1 MRLLLLIALLGS
13 VGLLFQLIAENLST
27 FLNIVAIALVIIA
40 VLCYGISLLDNNE
53 PEDNNEAGPD
63 GPEED
68 NETYEPITFMRIGLR
83 PWSII
88 LGVLAVPAYVG
99 AAFTKQH
106 PITVSQVDAKQL
118 EACVKAD
125 ADYAPCENKNIVVNA
140 LVTSVNGPK
149 EIKICYRENGYGSE
163 NIVDNCAVDAS
174 VKLSEDFTGT
184 ENEVIRIGFFS
195 KSKSWTGTVMGERG
209 NVINTVV
216 SQAQVESIQ
225 LKNEAE
231 KLGLPV
237 HEVIARRKQEEEC
250 VTDWTRCRNN
260 EQFVNVSEVA
270 KDARYDC
277 ADEARK
283 MARPR
288 DLDLSLIPFSSYMS
302 GVDYIKDGV
311 ALFID
316 PNASMENDFGAEMSV
331 TLECY
336 YSLNEMKVML
346 VNMR

>member
-1 MRLLLLIALLGS
+1 MA
-13 VGLLFQLIAENLST
+13 FT
-27 FLNIVAIALVIIA
+27 
-40 VLCYGISLLDNNE
+40 LDGK
-53 PEDNNEAGPD
+53 P
-63 GPEED
+63 
-68 NETYEPITFMRIGLR
+68 
-83 PWSII
+83 
-88 LGVLAVPAYVG
+88 LAVDVPFTVGEINYPANWLRLT
-99 AAFTKQH
+99 TKAEKEA
-106 PITVSQVDAKQL
+106 IGIKEVDDPKIYDSRFYMYDGTAK
-118 EACVKAD
+118 
-125 ADYAPCENKNIVVNA
+125 A
-140 LVTSVNGPK
+140 LDDKKETDEDGIEETINNSK
-149 EIKICYRENGYGSE
+149 EIEVCYRSNGQGSE
-163 NIVDNCAVDAS
+163 NIIDNCAVDAS
-174 VKLSEDFTGT
+174 IKLSEDFTGT
-184 ENEVIRIGFFS
+184 ENEVIRIGFLS
-195 KSKSWTGTVMGERG
+195 KSKSWTGTVLGEQG
-209 NVINTVV
+209 NIINTVV
-216 SQAQVESIQ
+216 SQTQVESIQ
-225 LKNEAE
+225 LKNEAK

-336 YSLNEMKVML
+336 YSLNEMKVTL

>member
-1 MRLLLLIALLGS
+1 MRLLLLVLLGS
-13 VGLLFQLIAENLST
+13 IGLLFQLIAENLST
-27 FLNIVAIALVIIA
+27 FLTITAVILGM
-40 VLCYGISLLDNNE
+40 VSLLCYGLSYLDTNANGGNDEGNTEE
-53 PEDNNEAGPD
+53 PEVNES
-63 GPEED
+63 
-68 NETYEPITFMRIGLR
+68 YEPITFIGIGLR
-83 PWSII
+83 PWSV
-88 LGVLAVPAYVG
+88 LLAVLAASSYAG
-99 AAFTKQH
+99 AGFTKQR
-106 PITVSQVDAKQL
+106 PIVASQIDAQQL

-125 ADYAPCENKNIVVNA
+125 ADYTPCANKKVVVNA
-140 LVTSVNGPK
+140 LVTSINNSK
-149 EIKICYRENGYGSE
+149 EIEVCYRSNGQGSE
-163 NIVDNCAVDAS
+163 NIIDNCAVDAS
-174 VKLSEDFTGT
+174 IKLSEDFTGT
-184 ENEVIRIGFFS
+184 ENEVIRIGFLS
-195 KSKSWTGTVMGERG
+195 KSKSWTGTVLGEQG
-209 NVINTVV
+209 NIINTVV
-216 SQAQVESIQ
+216 SQTQVESIQ
-225 LKNEAE
+225 LKNEAK

-336 YSLNEMKVML
+336 YSLNEMKVTL

>member
-1 MRLLLLIALLGS
+1 MRLLLLVLLGS
-13 VGLLFQLIAENLST
+13 IGLLFQLIAENLST
-27 FLNIVAIALVIIA
+27 FLTVVAIALGVMSL
-40 VLCYGISLLDNNE
+40 LCYGLSYLDTSEQADNDERSNE
-53 PEDNNEAGPD
+53 KVEDSEV
-63 GPEED
+63 
-68 NETYEPITFMRIGLR
+68 YEPITFIGIGLR
-83 PWSII
+83 HWSV
-88 LGVLAVPAYVG
+88 LLAVLAASSYVG
-99 AAFTKQH
+99 AGFTKQH
-106 PITVSQVDAKQL
+106 PIVASQVDAQQL
-118 EACVKAD
+118 EACAKAD
-125 ADYAPCENKNIVVNA
+125 ADYTPCANKKIVVNA
-140 LVTSVNGPK
+140 LVTNVNSLK
-149 EIKICYRENGYGSE
+149 EIEVCYRSNGQGSE
-163 NIVDNCAVDAS
+163 NIIDNCAVDAS
-174 VKLSEDFTGT
+174 IKLSEEFTGK

-195 KSKSWTGTVMGERG
+195 KSKSWAGTVIGERG

-260 EQFVNVSEVA
+260 EQFVNVSDIA